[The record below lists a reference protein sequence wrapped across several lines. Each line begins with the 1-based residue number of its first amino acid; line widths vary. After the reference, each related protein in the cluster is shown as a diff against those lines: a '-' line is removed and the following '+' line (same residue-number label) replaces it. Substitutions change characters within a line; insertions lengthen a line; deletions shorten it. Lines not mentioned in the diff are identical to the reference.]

1 LSIFCSFSAG
11 DVSRDDSS
19 ISEDAYFKEV
29 KKNMGITDADNT
41 SDAGKVDGKVKIKI
55 NYFSYVK
62 IIVVLALVLL
72 SIYLIFLFIKK
83 TLNIKTYKD
92 DQSSVITSQTLG
104 PGKQLQVVYIHG
116 KYLILGVT
124 NDNINLI
131 GEITDPK
138 EIERLEIYQSQ
149 KKIDEGNS
157 FVDVISEFFK
167 KTFSKKVEKRQFDY
181 EVDSLDYLKEQRGR
195 IDKLKE

>member
-1 LSIFCSFSAG
+1 
-11 DVSRDDSS
+11 
-19 ISEDAYFKEV
+19 
-29 KKNMGITDADNT
+29 MGATDADST
-41 SDAGKVDGKVKIKI
+41 SDGQENDKNLKIKI
-55 NYFSYVK
+55 NYFSYIK
-62 IIVVLALVLL
+62 IIIVLALVLL

-83 TLNIKTYKD
+83 TLNIKTFKD
-92 DQSSVITSQTLG
+92 EQSSVITAQTLG

-149 KKIDEGNS
+149 KKIDEGNT
-157 FVDVISEFFK
+157 FVDVISDFFK
-167 KTFSKKVEKRQFDY
+167 KTFSRKVEKKQFDY
-181 EVDSLDYLKEQRGR
+181 EIDSIDYLKEQRGR